1 MIIIKLMEMIMLLAI
16 PIILTTA
23 TDTNDM
29 TSKYNN

>member
-1 MIIIKLMEMIMLLAI
+1 MLMEMIMLLAI

-29 TSKYNN
+29 TNKYNN

>member
-1 MIIIKLMEMIMLLAI
+1 MIIIMLMEIMLLAI

-29 TSKYNN
+29 TTKYNN

>member
-1 MIIIKLMEMIMLLAI
+1 MLMEMIMLMTI

-29 TSKYNN
+29 TTKYNN